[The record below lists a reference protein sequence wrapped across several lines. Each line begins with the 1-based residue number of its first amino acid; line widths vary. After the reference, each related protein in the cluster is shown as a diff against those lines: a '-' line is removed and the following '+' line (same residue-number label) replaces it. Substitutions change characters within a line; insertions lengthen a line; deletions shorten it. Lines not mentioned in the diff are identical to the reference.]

1 MKVKLI
7 QTGGVVG
14 QQHIGPFDTN
24 DLDPDTR
31 GELEGAVQ
39 AVEWDFRSGQ
49 NSFPIMYE
57 LEVDER
63 HVSWPG
69 NDSPDWASAVAKII
83 VRLAKWELGG

>member
-24 DLDPDTR
+24 DLPSSSR
-31 GELEGAVQ
+31 EELEGAIQ
-39 AVEWDFRSGQ
+39 AVDWDFRSDHG
-49 NSFPIMYE
+49 SFPIMYT

-63 HVSWPG
+63 HVSWPS
-69 NDSPDWASAVAKII
+69 NDSPDWASAIAKII
-83 VRLAKWELGG
+83 VGLGGWELGG

>member
-24 DLDPDTR
+24 DLDSDNR
-31 GELEGAVQ
+31 KQLEDAIQ
-39 AVEWDFRSGQ
+39 AVEWDYRSGPS
-49 NSFPIMYE
+49 SFPIEYT

-63 HVSWPG
+63 HVSWPS
-69 NDSPDWASAVAKII
+69 NDSPNWASSVVHVI
-83 VRLAKWELGG
+83 VGLANWELGG